1 MISTENYRSS
11 AENQWCP
18 GCPNFGIQAALK
30 RALSTLDL
38 APHQVCLVSG
48 IGQAAKT
55 PHYIAANLFNGLHG
69 RSIPAA
75 IGIHMANPGLK
86 TIVTSGDGCIYGE
99 GGNHLLHAF
108 RRNPDITVIVHDN
121 QIYALTKGQ
130 GSPTTRRGEKTRMQ
144 FDGVSIDPSQ
154 MLATAIVHDCTFVAR
169 GYAGN
174 IEGLS
179 ALLQRAIAHRG
190 LSLVDIIQPCIT
202 WGNHPVA
209 WYKER
214 AIPIPE
220 DHDPTNRDQ
229 AIALA
234 LETTDSFPIGILYE
248 KPSREIFGESYR
260 RKTNG
265 TPLFELP
272 PIDSAVISA
281 RLERMKIRAADTSPS
296 EDKGG
301 TKNDHDRNSGS

>member
-1 MISTENYRSS
+1 MIPIEAYRTE

-18 GCPNFGIQAALK
+18 GCPNFGIQTALK
-30 RALSTLDL
+30 RALGALDL
-38 APHQVCLVSG
+38 SPHQVCLVSG

-55 PHYIAANLFNGLHG
+55 PHYIAANVFNGLHG

-75 IGIHMANPGLK
+75 IGIQMANPRLK
-86 TIVTSGDGCIYGE
+86 TVVTSGDGCIYGE

-144 FDGVSIDPSQ
+144 FDGVAIDPSQ

-169 GYAGN
+169 GYAGDLD
-174 IEGLS
+174 GLS
-179 ALLQRAIAHRG
+179 AILKRAIAHRG
-190 LSLVDIIQPCIT
+190 MSLVDIIQPCIT
-202 WGNHPVA
+202 WGNHPIA

-214 AIPIPE
+214 AVPIPE
-220 DHDPTNRDQ
+220 DHDPTSRDL

-234 LETTDSFPIGILYE
+234 LETTASFPIGVLYE
-248 KPSREIFGESYR
+248 KPSRETFGEAYR
-260 RKTNG
+260 QKMGNR
-265 TPLFELP
+265 PLFELLPLNGNIIQSRLGLMRIDATRIP
-272 PIDSAVISA
+272 P
-281 RLERMKIRAADTSPS
+281 
-296 EDKGG
+296 
-301 TKNDHDRNSGS
+301 TK

>member
-1 MISTENYRSS
+1 MIPIERYRSV

-18 GCPNFGIQAALK
+18 GCPNFGIQTALK
-30 RALSTLDL
+30 RALGSLDL
-38 APHQVCLVSG
+38 EPHQVCLVSG

-55 PHYIAANLFNGLHG
+55 PHYIAANVFNGLHG

-75 IGIHMANPGLK
+75 IGIQLANPGLK
-86 TIVTSGDGCIYGE
+86 IIVTSGDGCIYGE

-108 RRNPDITVIVHDN
+108 QRNPDITVIVHDN

-144 FDGVSIDPSQ
+144 FDGVAIDPSQ

-169 GYAGN
+169 GYAGDLD
-174 IEGLS
+174 GLS

-190 LSLVDIIQPCIT
+190 LSLVDVIQPCIT

-214 AIPIPE
+214 AIPVSG
-220 DHDPTNRDQ
+220 DHDPTNRNL
-229 AIALA
+229 AIDLA
-234 LETTDSFPIGILYE
+234 LETSNSFPIGVLYE
-248 KPSREIFGESYR
+248 KPARETFGEAYR
-260 RKTNG
+260 QAMG
-265 TPLFELP
+265 SGPMSELP
-272 PIDSAVISA
+272 PLESKTIQS
-281 RLERMKIRAADTSPS
+281 RLEAMRIDAAPKS
-296 EDKGG
+296 EP
-301 TKNDHDRNSGS
+301 